1 MRKQDSSVQE
11 ARESSG
17 RGWNIDKAEAGKNSL
32 RYPVTKRWAGAEMH
46 GLENLED
53 VMQSET
59 NQSQKDKYSAIYVRY
74 LKYSNS

>member
-1 MRKQDSSVQE
+1 
-11 ARESSG
+11 
-17 RGWNIDKAEAGKNSL
+17 
-32 RYPVTKRWAGAEMH
+32 MH

-59 NQSQKDKYSAIYVRY
+59 NQSQKDKYSAIYVKY